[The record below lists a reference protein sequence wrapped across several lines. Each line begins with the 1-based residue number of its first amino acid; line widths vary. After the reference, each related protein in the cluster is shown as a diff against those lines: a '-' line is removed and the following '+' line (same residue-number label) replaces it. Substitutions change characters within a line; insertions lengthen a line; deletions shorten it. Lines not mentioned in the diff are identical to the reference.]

1 MQPDAQATSAR
12 SLAPDPDV
20 DRAPALPRGA
30 LLAIL
35 AATLVLQLVAW
46 SMQRGYPLAD
56 VVEYLE
62 RARHWVLGVQVG
74 NEGTI
79 RSFAF
84 SALFVPLF
92 AIDRWFG
99 IEDARWVMPA
109 AQLIGI
115 AIGLAFVWAVAR
127 LGARVG
133 GVRAGLAA
141 ALVAGANP
149 IFLLHSVWP
158 LADIAA
164 AACLALGL
172 EAFVERRSR
181 RREFAG
187 GLWLGLAFVL
197 AYKTL
202 PVIALVA
209 TWCFARDRFR
219 RTSAWRGLV
228 GGVAIA
234 VALQVVLDRWMY
246 GEWGGSVWRYVVDN
260 TGSVLTTTL
269 ARLGLVDAARA
280 VYEAQS
286 SLRDFPV
293 LDGETTTRQLL
304 PKTWYLEH
312 LTSFLSWPVL
322 ALGVFGLFRV
332 ARARLAAGVL
342 LIALVVVHAT
352 LTSMKGDKSFR
363 LWMPI
368 LPALAVLAGLGFE
381 QVRGAFGGANSWGA
395 RVRAP
400 GAGVSANG
408 PSVRATGVRV
418 SAVLAAALL
427 FAAVALAPFELQ
439 RQTPRR
445 YGVFWD
451 AMDYVNG
458 VVEAHPLK
466 SGRRFRVSSSF
477 YWGPYLRNVPEA
489 ELVRVWP
496 PLDFYP
502 RLGPGAKKAVQKQ
515 LDGLDI
521 LILHVAL
528 LAEQPAL
535 VGELNS
541 RYGVLA
547 AFHDPSAGEVTGP
560 LYVLARQRPG
570 MVAPRLIE
578 TERVADPDAYRAA
591 RGFGEP
597 VRFEMPVGDGVEV
610 LTLLGVETRT
620 LAGTGERLLVYHWF
634 AETELTLPY
643 RVIARVR
650 RGDGPVT
657 WSEGRTPA
665 WAVLPTV
672 ERTRGTVV
680 REARLVLVDERA
692 AVAPEADPEAP
703 PKAPGEAVPEAPDDA
718 AVEELWLAVER
729 PRDALAPVR
738 ASVTSAVD
746 ADGFV
751 RAASLAADDSR

>member
-1 MQPDAQATSAR
+1 M
-12 SLAPDPDV
+12 
-20 DRAPALPRGA
+20 DRAPELPRGA
-30 LLAIL
+30 LFAIL

-46 SMQRGYPLAD
+46 SFQRGYPLAD

-84 SALFVPLF
+84 SAVFVPLF

-109 AQLIGI
+109 AQTIGI

-164 AACLALGL
+164 ATCLALGL
-172 EAFVERRSR
+172 EAFVQRRSP

-209 TWCFARDRFR
+209 AWCFARDRFR
-219 RTSAWRGLV
+219 RSSSWRGLI

-234 VALQVVLDRWMY
+234 VALQVALDRWMY

-269 ARLGLVDAARA
+269 ARLGFVDAARA

-312 LTSFLSWPVL
+312 LTSFLAWPVL

-332 ARARLAAGVL
+332 ARARIAAGAL
-342 LIALVVVHAT
+342 LVALVVVHAT

-381 QVRGAFGGANSWGA
+381 QIRGAFAGRSAVGELAPTEGSRERA
-395 RVRAP
+395 SASRVRA
-400 GAGVSANG
+400 AF
-408 PSVRATGVRV
+408 
-418 SAVLAAALL
+418 AAALL
-427 FAAVALAPFELQ
+427 LAAVALAPFELQ
-439 RQTPRR
+439 SQTPRR

-477 YWGPYLRNVPEA
+477 YWGPYLRNVPQA

-496 PLDFYP
+496 PFDFYP

-515 LDGLDI
+515 LDALDI
-521 LILHVAL
+521 LITHVAL
-528 LAEQPAL
+528 LAEQPEL
-535 VGELNS
+535 VGELNA

-570 MVAPRLIE
+570 LVAPRLIE
-578 TERVADPDAYRAA
+578 TERVADLAAYRATH
-591 RGFGEP
+591 GFGEP
-597 VRFEMPVGDGVEV
+597 TRFETPVGDGVET
-610 LTLLGVETRT
+610 LTLLGVEART
-620 LAGTGERLLVYHWF
+620 LAGSGERLLVYHWL

-665 WAVLPTV
+665 WAVLPTI

-680 REARLVLVDERA
+680 REARLVLVDESA
-692 AVAPEADPEAP
+692 SATVST
-703 PKAPGEAVPEAPDDA
+703 APGALAD
-718 AVEELWLAVER
+718 ELWLAVEH
-729 PRDALAPVR
+729 PRDALAPMR
-738 ASVTSAVD
+738 AAVTAPVD
-746 ADGFV
+746 EDGFV
-751 RAASLAADDSR
+751 RVAELATGVSR